1 MEGGAMSIAVAWQ
14 FIVVP
19 DGVTDVEAEAEAIMD
34 SLVDLEQVDDRL
46 SSVAVGL
53 DPAAMS
59 LDVEVTVTGADYE
72 DCVNHALVAIRT
84 AIHSAG
90 GATPGWQGPA
100 AGHALFEPHDFRAVP
115 A

>member
-1 MEGGAMSIAVAWQ
+1 MSIAVAWQ
-14 FIVVP
+14 VIIVP

-53 DPAAMS
+53 DLAAMT
-59 LDVEVTVTGADYE
+59 LDVEVTITGADYE
-72 DCVNHALVAIRT
+72 DCVNHALVAVRT

-90 GATPGWQGPA
+90 GATPGWPGPA
-100 AGHALFEPHDFRAVP
+100 AGRASFEPQSFQAVP
-115 A
+115 AS